1 MPLPVPCALQPA
13 LSTACCAKCRQE
25 LFCAGFGA
33 STVGRAGLVSPS
45 PAFPCVPDKKWV
57 QETSREGS
65 GVLPACRGAVLGNAR
80 PSADTFWGRSS
91 TQAGIGL
98 HPLGV
103 KPKVVVALRTDQS
116 PSSVVQREAQTAKPG
131 SGLQ

>member
-1 MPLPVPCALQPA
+1 M
-13 LSTACCAKCRQE
+13 
-25 LFCAGFGA
+25 
-33 STVGRAGLVSPS
+33 
-45 PAFPCVPDKKWV
+45 
-57 QETSREGS
+57 
-65 GVLPACRGAVLGNAR
+65 LPACRGAVLRNAR